1 MSNETLK
8 CDIAV
13 LGAGPG
19 GYAAAFMAADLG
31 KKVVLIDPLK
41 NPGGVCL
48 HWGCIPTK
56 ALLRVVNL
64 KDEVEESKEWGL
76 KFDNL
81 DIDVKKLVEFKNSVV
96 EKLTG
101 GLGQLVERRKITY
114 LRGHGKFT
122 DDHSIEVTPVD
133 EGSVRSVEFENAIIA
148 TGTRAATIPG
158 ADLESEKILYAKP
171 ALDLEEIPKTLLV
184 VGAGYIGLELGSLYA
199 KLGSEVTVVEMLD
212 EIMPGTDR
220 DLVKVFLKANKNT
233 FKELR
238 TGTKVEKIEERK
250 KDLEITF
257 AAKDGEK
264 ETVTYER
271 VLITVGRVPNTDSIG
286 LDKAGLEPG
295 EKGFIEVDEQRRT
308 SVSHIFA
315 IGDITGPPLLAHKAY
330 QEGRVAARVAAGEK
344 GAYDPATI
352 PSVEYTDPEMAW
364 AGISE
369 REAEEQGLDVRVT
382 SFPWAASGRA
392 ATLGNTVG
400 KTKLIFD
407 SESGRLLGAG
417 IVGRRADEL
426 IPETALAIEM
436 AAVAEDI
443 STTIHP
449 HPTLSETIMEAADA
463 FFGTPTHIMG
473 RKPK

>member
-1 MSNETLK
+1 MSNENRK
-8 CDIAV
+8 YDIAV

-114 LRGHGKFT
+114 LRGHGRFT

-133 EGSVRSVEFENAIIA
+133 EGSAKSVEFENAIIA

-220 DLVKVFLKANKNT
+220 DLIKVFLKANKNT

-271 VLITVGRVPNTDSIG
+271 VLMTVGRVPNTDSIG

-308 SVSHIFA
+308 AVSHIFA
-315 IGDITGPPLLAHKAY
+315 IGDITGPPLLAHKANL
-330 QEGRVAARVAAGEK
+330 EGRVAARVAAGEK
-344 GAYDPATI
+344 DGYDPAAI
-352 PSVEYTDPEMAW
+352 PSVEYTDPEIAW
-364 AGISE
+364 AGITE
-369 REAEEQGLDVRVT
+369 REAEEQNLDVRVT
-382 SFPWAASGRA
+382 SFPWGASGRA

>member
-1 MSNETLK
+1 MSKDTHTF
-8 CDIAV
+8 DIAV

-31 KKVVLIDPLK
+31 KNVVLIDPLK

-76 KFDNL
+76 EFDNL
-81 DIDVKKLVEFKNSVV
+81 GIDVKKLAEFKNSVV
-96 EKLTG
+96 EQLTG
-101 GLGQLVERRKITY
+101 GLAQLVKRRKITY
-114 LRGHGKFT
+114 LRGYGKFT
-122 DDHSIEVTPVD
+122 GDHTIEVTPVD
-133 EGSVRSVEFENAIIA
+133 EGPAESVRFDNAIIA

-158 ADLESEKILYAKP
+158 ADLESEKVLYAKT

-212 EIMPGTDR
+212 EIMAGADR
-220 DLVKVFLKANKNT
+220 DLVKIFLKANKDT
-233 FKELR
+233 FKEIR
-238 TGTKVEKIEERK
+238 TGTKVEHIEERK

-257 AAKDGEK
+257 AARDGKK
-264 ETVTYER
+264 ETAVYER
-271 VLITVGRVPNTDSIG
+271 VLMTVGRVPDTDS
-286 LDKAGLEPG
+286 LGLEAAGIAPG
-295 EKGFIEVDEQRRT
+295 EKGFIEVDRQRRT
-308 SVSHIFA
+308 PVSHLFA
-315 IGDITGPPLLAHKAY
+315 IGDITGPPLLAHKANL
-330 QEGRVAARVAAGEK
+330 EGRVATRVAAGEK
-344 GAYDPATI
+344 DAYDPAVI
-352 PSVEYTDPEMAW
+352 PSVEYTDPEIAW
-364 AGISE
+364 AGITE
-369 REAEEQGLDVRVT
+369 REAEEKGLDVRVT
-382 SFPWAASGRA
+382 SFPWGASGRA
-392 ATLGNTVG
+392 ATLGSALG

-426 IPETALAIEM
+426 ISETALAIEM

-443 STTIHP
+443 SATIHP

>member
-171 ALDLEEIPKTLLV
+171 ALDLEEIPKSLLV

-344 GAYDPATI
+344 DAYDPATI

-382 SFPWAASGRA
+382 SFPWGASGRA

>member
-1 MSNETLK
+1 MSNENRK
-8 CDIAV
+8 YDIAV

-114 LRGHGKFT
+114 LRGHGRFT

-133 EGSVRSVEFENAIIA
+133 EGSAKSVEFENAIIA

-220 DLVKVFLKANKNT
+220 DLIKVFLKANKNT

-257 AAKDGEK
+257 AAKDGKK

-271 VLITVGRVPNTDSIG
+271 VLMTVGRVPNTDSIG

-308 SVSHIFA
+308 AVSHIFA
-315 IGDITGPPLLAHKAY
+315 IGDITGPPLLAHKANL
-330 QEGRVAARVAAGEK
+330 EGRVAARVAAGEK
-344 GAYDPATI
+344 DGYDPAAI
-352 PSVEYTDPEMAW
+352 PSVEYTDPEIAW
-364 AGISE
+364 AGITE
-369 REAEEQGLDVRVT
+369 REAEEQNLDVRVT
-382 SFPWAASGRA
+382 SFPWGASGRA

>member
-1 MSNETLK
+1 MSNENRK
-8 CDIAV
+8 YDIAV

-114 LRGHGKFT
+114 LRGHGRFT

-133 EGSVRSVEFENAIIA
+133 EGSARSVEFENAIIA

-220 DLVKVFLKANKNT
+220 DLIKVFLKANKNT

-271 VLITVGRVPNTDSIG
+271 VLMTVGRVPNTDSIG

-308 SVSHIFA
+308 AVSHIFA
-315 IGDITGPPLLAHKAY
+315 IGDITGPPLLAHKANL
-330 QEGRVAARVAAGEK
+330 EGRVAARVAAGEK
-344 GAYDPATI
+344 DGYDPAAI
-352 PSVEYTDPEMAW
+352 PSVEYTDPEIAW
-364 AGISE
+364 AGITE
-369 REAEEQGLDVRVT
+369 REAEEQNLDVRVT
-382 SFPWAASGRA
+382 SFPWGASGRA